1 MRKQLKR
8 IALAGLIVA
17 ALCTGF
23 GAGIVMDRDLLVA
36 HAQTS
41 SATTGPDFQLITEAW
56 NQIDRHY
63 VDKSAEQT
71 KPLTYGA
78 ISGMVNAL
86 GDTGHSTFLT
96 PAMVKSERSFTRG
109 QFEGIGAQV
118 ESKDDHIVILATF
131 DDSPAQRAGLRPGH
145 VILKVNGN
153 DMTGVAVE
161 QAVSQILGPAGTDVT
176 LTILDPKTTLNFDIT
191 ITRARIAVN
200 SVTWQALPGTTIAH
214 VRVTAFSQGV
224 SQQLKKALTD
234 LQQQGMTGVILDLRN
249 NPGGLL
255 SEAVSVTSQFL
266 SEGNVLQEQNAQGQ
280 ITKIAVRSGGV
291 ATKIPLVVLVNK
303 GSASASEIVVGAL
316 QDAQR
321 ATLVG
326 ETTFGTGTV
335 LTQFPLSDGSALM
348 LAIQMW
354 LTPNGRVI
362 WHKGIVPDQVVA
374 LAPDAVRLT
383 PSTERD
389 LTLEQ
394 LKASSDQQLL
404 SALKLLTK
412 SAMQNENHRSFA
424 FNLPWD
430 FLPAPLNDL
439 ALELGMINQFLFV

>member
-1 MRKQLKR
+1 MQTHWRRL
-8 IALAGLIVA
+8 ALAALITL
-17 ALCTGF
+17 ALLTGF
-23 GAGIVMDRDLLVA
+23 GAGMTLDRDAFIA
-36 HAQTS
+36 HAQTTTT
-41 SATTGPDFQLITEAW
+41 TTGPDFNLITEAW

-71 KPLTYGA
+71 QPLTYGA

-96 PAMVKSERSFTRG
+96 PQMVKSERQFTSG

-118 ESKDDHIVILATF
+118 ESKDGHVVIVAPF
-131 DDSPAQRAGLRPGH
+131 DNSPAQRAGLHAGH
-145 VILKVNGN
+145 VILKVNGS
-153 DMTGVAVE
+153 DMTGQSVE
-161 QAVSQILGPAGTDVT
+161 QVVSQILGPAGTEVA
-176 LTILDPKTTLNFDIT
+176 LTILDPKTGKTFDVT

-200 SVTWQALPGTTIAH
+200 AVTWQALPGTTIAH

-224 SQQLKKALTD
+224 GQQLKTALTD
-234 LQQQGMTGVILDLRN
+234 LQNQGMTAVILDLRN

-266 SEGNVLQEQNAQGQ
+266 SQGNVLLEKDAQDQ

-291 ATKIPLVVLVNK
+291 ATTIPLVVLVNK
-303 GSASASEIVVGAL
+303 GSASASEIVAGAL
-316 QDAQR
+316 QDANR

-335 LTQFPLSDGSALM
+335 LTQFALSDGSALM
-348 LAIQMW
+348 LAIQEW

-362 WHKGIVPDQVVA
+362 WHKGIVPDQTVS
-374 LAPDAVRLT
+374 LAPDAIKLT
-383 PSTERD
+383 PTSERD

-394 LKASSDQQLL
+394 LKASGDEQLL
-404 SALKLLTK
+404 GALKLLTK
-412 SAMQNENHRSFA
+412 SAIQYENPPSFA
-424 FNLPWD
+424 FNWSWD
-430 FLPAPLNDL
+430 FLQAPSKAL
-439 ALELGMINQFLFV
+439 ALELGMMKQLAFV